1 MSSINFVF
9 ICVGNSC
16 RSQMAEAIAKQLGH
30 GAQSA
35 GTNPTSEIHPLAL
48 KVLTDNKI
56 SNEIVKALKPQ
67 HVDSLKV
74 EANSIVCTMGCGVEC
89 SLKPDYDFKLADPKN
104 DGIDVFQKLFEVIE
118 RKIRAISLVE
128 TMKTDE

>member
-1 MSSINFVF
+1 
-9 ICVGNSC
+9 
-16 RSQMAEAIAKQLGH
+16 
-30 GAQSA
+30 
-35 GTNPTSEIHPLAL
+35 
-48 KVLTDNKI
+48 
-56 SNEIVKALKPQ
+56 
-67 HVDSLKV
+67 
-74 EANSIVCTMGCGVEC
+74 MGCGVEC